1 MATAKISS
9 TKSTSRAINYAEK
22 RATEKSGLNCDIDYA
37 KGSFKATRELYGKT
51 GGNEGH
57 VVIQSFKPGEV
68 TPAQCNQLGLELAEK
83 IAPNHQ
89 VAVYTHTDTDHI
101 HNHIVINS
109 VDLET
114 GKKFNNNKK
123 ALHDI
128 RRANDDL
135 CREHGLSVPER
146 DTAKLRYTQAEKA
159 LIEKDKSSWKDE
171 LREEIE
177 NAKAH
182 TSNFK
187 RFSEHLEEKGI
198 SFKVRGKN
206 VSYKPEN
213 VNKWV
218 RGKTLGQDYDKE
230 ALKIE
235 FEKRTKKQQRQDKLE
250 RTKPNRADDT
260 GLSEDW
266 RDFGRTTDILERDRK
281 RREKEQAER
290 ERKARLIEKENR
302 RIRERT
308 SQERQTARNVSK
320 RTKRF
325 NLEL

>member
-37 KGSFKATRELYGKT
+37 KGSFKATRELYGKI

-68 TPAQCNQLGLELAEK
+68 TPEQCNQLGMELAEK
-83 IAPNHQ
+83 IAPHHQ

-109 VDLET
+109 VNLET

-123 ALHDI
+123 AL
-128 RRANDDL
+128 
-135 CREHGLSVPER
+135 
-146 DTAKLRYTQAEKA
+146 
-159 LIEKDKSSWKDE
+159 IEKGKTSWKDE

-177 NAKAH
+177 SAKAH

-230 ALKIE
+230 ALEIE
-235 FEKRTKKQQRQDKLE
+235 FEKRTKQQQQQDKLE

-308 SQERQTARNVSK
+308 SQERQTTRNVSK
-320 RTKRF
+320 RTKGF

>member
-22 RATEKSGLNCDIDYA
+22 RAEEKSGLNCDIDYA

-57 VVIQSFKPGEV
+57 VVIQSFKSGEV
-68 TPAQCNQLGLELAEK
+68 TPAQCNQLGMELAEK
-83 IAPNHQ
+83 IAPHHQ

-109 VDLET
+109 VNLET

-123 ALHDI
+123 AL
-128 RRANDDL
+128 
-135 CREHGLSVPER
+135 
-146 DTAKLRYTQAEKA
+146 
-159 LIEKDKSSWKDE
+159 IEKGKTSWKDE

-177 NAKAH
+177 SAKAH

-218 RGKTLGQDYDKE
+218 RGKTLGKDYDKG
-230 ALKIE
+230 ALEYE
-235 FEKRTKKQQRQDKLE
+235 FESK
-250 RTKPNRADDT
+250 
-260 GLSEDW
+260 
-266 RDFGRTTDILERDRK
+266 
-281 RREKEQAER
+281 ER
-290 ERKARLIEKENR
+290 EREHDTVKAYADNIKINWDAVKQHTEQLRQQRIRRDEKSKQARLGIHSRSETTTSTREQ
-302 RIRERT
+302 REREDT
-308 SQERQTARNVSK
+308 QRHEKRNKGFS
-320 RTKRF
+320 R
-325 NLEL
+325 